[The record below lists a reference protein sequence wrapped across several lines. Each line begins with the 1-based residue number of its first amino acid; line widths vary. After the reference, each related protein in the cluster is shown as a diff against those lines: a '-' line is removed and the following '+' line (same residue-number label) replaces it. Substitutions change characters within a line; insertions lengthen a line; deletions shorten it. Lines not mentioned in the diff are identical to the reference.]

1 MLVELNNVGISFGIE
16 KILED
21 VNLTINDGDRIGL
34 LGVNGAG
41 KSTLLN
47 IISGNLLADAG
58 NLYIQKGIEIGY
70 LKQKDVLDLENTIE
84 QEVKSVFKDVYEIG
98 EKLSKIREK
107 MAEGDNSNETLKEY
121 DRLNALFEAKDGY
134 NIDVKINTVLNGM
147 GFLNYDRNMD
157 VKNLSGG
164 EKNRLGFAKLLLKE
178 PRLLILD
185 EPTNHLDFS
194 ALSWLEEYL
203 EEYKGAI
210 LVVSHDRYFLDKVV
224 KDICEIEDTKL
235 TRYKGGYSQ
244 FIRQKEERE
253 ILELKEY
260 EKQQEEIAK
269 LKDFVAKNLAKSA
282 SVNGV
287 GTRVKALEKMEILE
301 KPKLL
306 KKKINLK
313 FPYDIEP
320 HKQVFWSKELKISVG
335 EEENKKLLFE
345 NIDFEVLK
353 GEKIAVIGLNGV
365 GKSSFIKAI
374 LSKIPCEGKFRWGE
388 NTKISYFEQ
397 ENRQLS
403 PEKTILDEVH
413 DRFPLK
419 HELELRSLLGSLL
432 FQGEDVFKKI
442 KDLSG
447 GEKARVAFAI
457 IELERPNVLILDEPS
472 NHLDYES
479 KEILD
484 KALMGY
490 TGTLIMVSHDRYLL
504 NRVPTKIVE
513 MRKNEFDYYDGGY
526 DYYLAHKRQIVSVA
540 VKEKNSENKNN
551 FYRTKEQRAEEA
563 KRRNRINSLEKEIQE
578 LEDIKKQL
586 EEEMT
591 LPDVIS
597 DYKKLGELSEKLK
610 EIEIKTEELYGE
622 WESYQ

>member
-1 MLVELNNVGISFGIE
+1 MLVELDNICKSFGID
-16 KILED
+16 KILEN

-47 IISGNLLADAG
+47 IISKNLSYDSG

-70 LKQKDVLDLENTIE
+70 LKQKDILDLENTIE
-84 QEVKSVFKDVYEIG
+84 QEVKSVFKEVYEIG

-107 MAEGDNSNETLKEY
+107 MAQGDNLPNTLKEY

-178 PRLLILD
+178 PQLLILD

-203 EEYKGAI
+203 LDYKGAI

-253 ILELKEY
+253 ILELKAY

-287 GTRVKALEKMEILE
+287 GTRVKALEKMEVLE

-306 KKKINLK
+306 RKKINLK

-320 HKQVFWSKELKISVG
+320 HKQVFWSKGLKISVG
-335 EEENKKLLFE
+335 EENKKCLFHE
-345 NIDFEVLK
+345 IDFEVLK

-397 ENRQLS
+397 ENRELN

-447 GEKARVAFAI
+447 GEKARVAFSI

-484 KALMGY
+484 KALMEY

-504 NRVPTKIVE
+504 NKVPTKIVE
-513 MRKNEFDYYDGGY
+513 MKKDEFDYYDGGY
-526 DYYLAHKRQIVSVA
+526 EYYLEHKKQVIPVVS
-540 VKEKNSENKNN
+540 KEKNSENKNN
-551 FYRTKEQRAEEA
+551 YYRTKEQRAEEA
-563 KRRNRINSLEKEIQE
+563 KRRNRVNSLEKEIQE
-578 LEDIKKQL
+578 LEENKKQI

-591 LPDVIS
+591 LPDSIS
-597 DYKKLGELSEKLK
+597 DYKKLSELSEKLK
-610 EIEIKTEELYGE
+610 EIEIKTEELYEE
-622 WESYQ
+622 WTVLT